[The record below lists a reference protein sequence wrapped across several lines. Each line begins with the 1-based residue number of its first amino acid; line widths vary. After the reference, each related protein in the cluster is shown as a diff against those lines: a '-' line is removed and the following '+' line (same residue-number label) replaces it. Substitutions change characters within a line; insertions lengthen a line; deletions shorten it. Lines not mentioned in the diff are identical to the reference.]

1 MLAAFGE
8 MSNAFGV
15 RLRILWR
22 GMYSD
27 NAPFTAG
34 FRAIQLAPDMTATL
48 DEPPASIDS
57 FVDRSLDMLVRMP
70 HGVHHVDTKRFSKIA
85 HRLNKNAGLL
95 MSAHM
100 RSCAPS
106 VGLPIWAR

>member
-34 FRAIQLAPDMTATL
+34 FRAIQLAPDMTAAL

-85 HRLNKNAGLL
+85 QLGHTDA
-95 MSAHM
+95 MS
-100 RSCAPS
+100 SCSAATQLHTYIIKALD
-106 VGLPIWAR
+106 V